1 MHPGAAA
8 IFGSQEYARIGMNE
22 LDIARA
28 IVDGRLESP
37 QFYKNLW
44 LFDIRISGT
53 GVCCRSVERP
63 GQEKVPDDKKEYVK
77 EFAWRDPAI
86 YLNPEFVA
94 RCNGLPVIVDHP
106 SKGPLNSKEYE
117 DRNVGSVFLPYI
129 KGTEVWAIAKILDD
143 GAAQLMRDEQLS
155 TSPFVATRR
164 DGKLILADGTECVIE
179 GEPVMLDH
187 IAICERGVWDKGG
200 DPVGVNSTT
209 AGAAIMP
216 TEDEIKAKAD
226 AEAKEKEMQAK
237 IDALTKERDDLKAK
251 VDEMPT
257 AMMADKA
264 KRDAE
269 EKEAKEKEEKEA
281 KAKADAEEAEKK
293 EREEEKAKADS
304 IRAELDALKASMPR
318 VMSDDDLN
326 ALSDAQAKAD
336 SVFAAF
342 GETAPRPMVGEAP
355 LSYRRRLAGKLKVH
369 SKTYADA
376 DLAEVSG
383 VFFSKAEE
391 AIYADAMSASM
402 QPNKDQPGQLRQRS
416 YRSPTGH
423 MVTEFFGDPKA
434 ARAGFDAPG
443 RKVQS
448 FLTRSTH

>member
-8 IFGSQEYARIGMNE
+8 ILGSQEYARIGMNE

-28 IVDGRLESP
+28 ISDGRLSSP

-44 LFDIRISGT
+44 LFDIRITGT
-53 GVCCRSVERP
+53 GVCCRSVEKP
-63 GQEKVPDDKKEYVK
+63 GQEKVADDKKEYVK
-77 EFAWRDPAI
+77 EFAWRDPAV
-86 YLNPEFVA
+86 YLNDEFLA
-94 RCNGLPVIVDHP
+94 RCNGLPTIWMHP
-106 SKGPLNSKEYE
+106 NKGPLNSEEYN

-129 KGTEVWAIAKILDD
+129 KGAEVWAIAKILDD
-143 GAAQLMRDEQLS
+143 GAAQMMRDEQLS
-155 TSPFVATRR
+155 TSPFVATRL

-187 IAICERGVWDKGG
+187 IATCERGVWDKGG
-200 DPVGVNSTT
+200 EPVGVNSTT

-226 AEAKEKEMQAK
+226 AEAKEKDMQAK

-293 EREEEKAKADS
+293 VREEEKAKADS
-304 IRAELDALKASMPR
+304 IRSELDALKASMTP
-318 VMSDDDLN
+318 MSDDAMN

-342 GETAPRPMVGEAP
+342 GEVAPKPMQGEATM
-355 LSYRRRLAGKLKVH
+355 SYRRRLAGRLKAH
-369 SKTYADA
+369 SATYKDA
-376 DLAEVSG
+376 DLAKADG
-383 VFFSKAEE
+383 VFFDTAEA
-391 AIYADAMSASM
+391 AIYADAERAAFSATDA
-402 QPNKDQPGQLRQRS
+402 KPGQLRPHTVRS
-416 YRSPTGH
+416 KTGH
-423 MVTEFFGDPKA
+423 VITTFHGDPA
-434 ARAGFDAPG
+434 AYRGSFDAPA
-443 RKVQS
+443 KTVDS
-448 FLTRSTH
+448 FRTRSTH